1 MGIIAAKC
9 RMWSLLR
16 QGTGSGSL
24 LLGGVVCFL
33 AVLGQEELETVAVGV
48 FPPGQGG
55 RAWFAG

>member
-1 MGIIAAKC
+1 M
-9 RMWSLLR
+9 
-16 QGTGSGSL
+16 SGSL